1 MTAKPYVKIDRER
14 SAQRIVRDVEA
25 LGGQEY
31 TSSADAIC
39 RYAYTPE
46 YRNTLDYFE
55 RALRELDFEVFED
68 PVGNLVAR
76 NRPAGEKVFGIG
88 SHCDSNRN
96 GGKWDGTLGVVT
108 ALEVCRLNADHGLDL
123 PLQLISFLEEEA
135 SGFGVGLLGSR
146 IAAGR
151 VSEEE
156 LRGILALDDERPFVE
171 HAREAGYEPDR
182 WQESARILED
192 LIGWIELHIEQA
204 RVLQDTGK
212 TIGIVTAIAGI
223 SWLEVIF
230 EGRADHAGATPMDF
244 RLDAGIPAA
253 ECVVELERIV
263 LEAGGGAVATVGG
276 FDLKPGLT
284 NVIPGQARLR
294 IDIRAPLDELVDGIV
309 QRLEETA
316 RHVAERRSTKVTV
329 ARVMGIPAT
338 PMDGRIVGVLEEAA
352 RQSGAPYTLMP
363 SGAAHDT
370 MCVADHV
377 PTAMVFVPCKDGISH
392 SPEEDAD
399 PADAAVGAELILNAI
414 VELSG

>member
-1 MTAKPYVKIDRER
+1 MTATPYVKIDREK
-14 SAQRIVRDVEA
+14 SAQRIVRDVET
-25 LGGQEY
+25 LGGPEY
-31 TSSADAIC
+31 TSSSEAIC
-39 RYAYTPE
+39 RYAYTPG
-46 YRNTLDYFE
+46 YRNALDYFE

-108 ALEVCRLNADHGLDL
+108 ALEVCRLSVDHGLDL

-151 VSEEE
+151 VNEEE
-156 LRGILALDDERPFVE
+156 LRGIRALDDERPFVE
-171 HAREAGYEPDR
+171 HAREAGYEPER
-182 WQESARILED
+182 WQESTRILTD

-204 RVLQDTGK
+204 RVLQDTGRK
-212 TIGIVTAIAGI
+212 IGVVTAIAGLT
-223 SWLEVIF
+223 WVEVII

-276 FDLKPGLT
+276 FELTPGLT

-294 IDIRAPLDELVDGIV
+294 IDIRAPVDAIVDGIV
-309 QRLEETA
+309 KRLEETA
-316 RHVAERRSTKVTV
+316 KQAAERRNMTAT
-329 ARVMGIPAT
+329 ATRLIGIPAT
-338 PMDGRIVGVLEEAA
+338 PMDEGIVRVLEESAK
-352 RQSGAPYTLMP
+352 QSGEPYMLMT

-370 MCVADHV
+370 MCVADHA

-399 PADAAVGAELILNAI
+399 PADAAVGAEMMLNVI

>member
-1 MTAKPYVKIDRER
+1 VTATPYVKIDREK
-14 SAQRIVRDVEA
+14 SAQRIVRDVET
-25 LGGQEY
+25 LGGPEY
-31 TSSADAIC
+31 TSSSEAIC
-39 RYAYTPE
+39 RYAYTPG
-46 YRNTLDYFE
+46 YRNALDYFE

-108 ALEVCRLNADHGLDL
+108 ALEVCRLNAEHGLDL
-123 PLQLISFLEEEA
+123 PLQLISFMEEEA

-151 VSEEE
+151 VNEEE
-156 LRGILALDDERPFVE
+156 LRGIRALDDERPFVE
-171 HAREAGYEPDR
+171 HAREAGYEPER
-182 WQESARILED
+182 WQESSRILTD

-204 RVLQDTGK
+204 RVLQDTGR
-212 TIGIVTAIAGI
+212 TIGVVTAIAGLT
-223 SWLEVIF
+223 WVEVII

-253 ECVVELERIV
+253 ECVVELERIA

-276 FDLKPGLT
+276 FELTPGLT

-294 IDIRAPLDELVDGIV
+294 IDIRAPVDAIVDGIV
-309 QRLEETA
+309 KRLEETA
-316 RHVAERRSTKVTV
+316 KQAAERRNMTATVT
-329 ARVMGIPAT
+329 RLIGIPAT
-338 PMDGRIVGVLEEAA
+338 PMDERIVRVLEESAK
-352 RQSGAPYTLMP
+352 QSGEPYMLMA

-370 MCVADHV
+370 MCVADHA

-399 PADAAVGAELILNAI
+399 PADAAVGAELMLNVI